1 MMNPFNRT
9 LRPILLA
16 VACASLAACANN
28 PPQRT
33 DLEYRSRPP
42 SSGQEARPAGGS
54 SDERLTIQSGEGERL
69 NLPWFVR
76 DTQEWINNN

>member
-1 MMNPFNRT
+1 MMNALDST

-33 DLEYRSRPP
+33 DLDYRSRPP
-42 SSGQEARPAGGS
+42 STGQEAPAAPGS
-54 SDERLTIQSGEGERL
+54 SDQRLTIQSGEGERL